1 MNSTIKPEYT
11 LRVGGGYNKIKL
23 LHVYKDFNV
32 YNGLIEILMILA
44 QNFDHD
50 KYELGVCVFR
60 YDGNSFG
67 DKFEKLRGKIFN
79 LGISKTLY
87 NEPREIAALY
97 RFFKKYQ
104 PDIVQTHVLKSNLYG
119 TIAAKLARVPVIIGT
134 EMTLKDTAPS
144 SLRRLRDKL
153 LHPVVGSMIGRCDTF
168 MVTSEFIKKEW
179 YHQKYD
185 RKYKV
190 IYPPF
195 NLEKYDAAMKSSL
208 PDEKH
213 KGPTIGFV
221 GRLSEEKG
229 IHWLLKAM
237 VKIKQEIPDVHLLIV
252 GTGPI
257 EKELKDL
264 CSSLL
269 LNSHVVFAGYK
280 PNAFELLRQ
289 LDVFIIPSRSEGCPI
304 VVLEAMAM
312 GLPVVASH
320 VGGNPE
326 LVRDGE
332 TGYLVPYNRI
342 DELASAVVAILKN
355 KDKADEMGN
364 AGKKL
369 AFSKFHPSQFVRQL
383 QEMYLQLYRE
393 KVPTHT

>member
-1 MNSTIKPEYT
+1 MQK
-11 LRVGGGYNKIKL
+11 KIKV
-23 LHVYKDFNV
+23 LHIYKDFDV

-44 QNFDHD
+44 QNFDH
-50 KYELGVCVFR
+50 KKFELGVCVFR
-60 YDGNSFG
+60 YSGNSFG
-67 DKFEKLRGKIFN
+67 EKFEKLGGKIFN
-79 LGISKTLY
+79 LGISKTIF
-87 NEPREIAALY
+87 NEPREITALY

-144 SLRRLRDKL
+144 PLRRLRDKL
-153 LHPVVGSMIGRCDTF
+153 LHPVVGSIIRRCDTF

-179 YHQKYD
+179 HHQKYD
-185 RKYKV
+185 SKYNV

-195 NLEKYDAAMKSSL
+195 NLEKYDAAMKNPL
-208 PDEKH
+208 PVEGH

-237 VKIKQEIPDVHLLIV
+237 VKIKQEVPDVRLLVV

-257 EKELKDL
+257 EKELKEL
-264 CSSLL
+264 CASLQ
-269 LNSHVVFAGYK
+269 LNSHVVFTGYK
-280 PNAFELLRQ
+280 PNVFELLRR

-320 VGGNPE
+320 VGGNSE

-332 TGYLVPYNRI
+332 TGHLVPYNNL
-342 DELASAVVAILKN
+342 DALAKAVVTLLQN
-355 KDKADEMGN
+355 GDKAEKMGA

-369 AFSKFHPSQFVRQL
+369 AFTKFHPSLFVQQL
-383 QEMYLQLYRE
+383 QDMYVKRYRE
-393 KVPTHT
+393 KTSIQN